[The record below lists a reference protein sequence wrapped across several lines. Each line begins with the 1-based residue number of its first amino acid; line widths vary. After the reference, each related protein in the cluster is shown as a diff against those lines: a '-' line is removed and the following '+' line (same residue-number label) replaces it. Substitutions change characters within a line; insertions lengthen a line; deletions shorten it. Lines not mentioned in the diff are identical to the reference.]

1 MSKLMVRHLR
11 LILMIIVY
19 ARVNFIKFLFIYF
32 LCGSLKHMGLAY
44 ISDQDIWTWQSV
56 KSKMLKLGSTSNPR

>member
-32 LCGSLKHMGLAY
+32 LCGSLKYMGLAHM
-44 ISDQDIWTWQSV
+44 SDQDI
-56 KSKMLKLGSTSNPR
+56 